1 MNRSSEISVGQL
13 HDKMASKEPLN
24 LIDVREFPEFAAGRL
39 PGARLI
45 PLREIDRRGAEI
57 DPTLPTYVFCRTGR
71 RSAEAREKLLSL
83 GFGEVRNV
91 AGGIVAWQKAGY
103 LLEKEARAPW
113 SLERQVR
120 VAAGSLV
127 LLGALLAVLV
137 EGRFVWLSAFV
148 GAGLVF
154 AGVTDFCGMS
164 LLLARLPWN
173 RPSNRADGRLEC
185 VRH

>member
-1 MNRSSEISVGQL
+1 MNRSSEISVNQL
-13 HDKMASKEPLN
+13 HDRMASKESLN
-24 LIDVREFPEFAAGRL
+24 LIDVREFPEFASGRV

-45 PLREIDRRGAEI
+45 PLRSVDRRASEIDR
-57 DPTLPTYVFCRTGR
+57 TLPTYVICRTGR
-71 RSAEAREKLLSL
+71 RSAEAQGKLLSL
-83 GFGEVRNV
+83 GFGEVQNV

-103 LLEKEARAPW
+103 PLEKEERAPW

-127 LLGALLAVLV
+127 LLGALLAVSV
-137 EGRFVWLSAFV
+137 DGRFAWLSAFV

-154 AGVTDFCGMS
+154 AGVTDFCGMA

-173 RPSNRADGRLEC
+173 QPSNRNDGKPES

>member
-1 MNRSSEISVGQL
+1 MNRSSEISVGEL
-13 HDKMASKEPLN
+13 HDKMASKEPFH
-24 LIDVREFPEFAAGRL
+24 LIDVREFPEFAAGRP

-45 PLREIDRRGAEI
+45 PLREIDRRATGI
-57 DPTLPTYVFCRTGR
+57 DPTLPIYVFCRTGR

-91 AGGIVAWQKAGY
+91 AGGIVAWQNAGY
-103 LLEKEARAPW
+103 PLEKEERAPW

-127 LLGALLAVLV
+127 LLGALLAVFV
-137 EGRFVWLSAFV
+137 ESRFIWLSAFV

-164 LLLARLPWN
+164 LLLSRLPWN
-173 RPSNRADGRLEC
+173 RPSQRTGGRPES

>member
-1 MNRSSEISVGQL
+1 MNRSEISVNQL
-13 HDKMASKEPLN
+13 YTKIKLGERLN

-45 PLREIDRRGAEI
+45 PLKEIDQGGAEI
-57 DPTLPTYVFCRTGR
+57 DRTLPTYVICRTGR

-83 GFGEVRNV
+83 GFGEVQNV

-103 LLEKEARAPW
+103 PLEKKARAPW

-127 LLGALLAVLV
+127 LLGALLAIFVD
-137 EGRFVWLSAFV
+137 GRFVWLSAFV

-154 AGVTDFCGMS
+154 AGVTDFCGMA

-173 RPSNRADGRLEC
+173 RPSNRTDGKPEC
-185 VRH
+185 VGR

>member
-1 MNRSSEISVGQL
+1 MNRSEISVNQL
-13 HDKMASKEPLN
+13 YAKIKSGEPLN
-24 LIDVREFPEFAAGRL
+24 LIDVREFPEFAAGRP

-45 PLREIDRRGAEI
+45 PLKEIDRRGAEI
-57 DPTLPTYVFCRTGR
+57 DPTLPTYVLCRTGR

-91 AGGIVAWQKAGY
+91 AGGVIAWQKAGY
-103 LLEKEARAPW
+103 PLEKEARAPW

-127 LLGALLAVLV
+127 LLGALLAVFV
-137 EGRFVWLSAFV
+137 ESRFVWLSAFV

-154 AGVTDFCGMS
+154 AGVTDFCGMA

-173 RPSNRADGRLEC
+173 RPS
-185 VRH
+185 H